1 MPGIHI
7 ANTEIRS
14 FEQVESLLK
23 HTHKYKVTKILE
35 GDNENL
41 SVLTSSYDGY
51 PIETFKLNNL
61 ICVFEGM
68 IYNLSKEHIRNK
80 IKDISEH
87 MDDSKLLQKEIGSL
101 MKEAD
106 GEYILFLYNIE
117 SKSMVVFNDILG
129 RLPLY
134 YYNEN
139 GLFSVSR
146 EVKFIK
152 SLIGDPKIDTGSLT
166 EYLLYGFP
174 LGGKTL
180 LKNVKRLMPATV
192 LEFNTMAKRVQLTVL
207 YPVNYEN
214 TIEVGKSRKK
224 KISDL
229 KDLFMEVLGNRTKKM
244 SDRQSVIALSGG
256 LDSRATL
263 AGLTHFEKHPKAY
276 TYANFEQPVA
286 SQLAGIFNVDLD
298 IIESSGKFGMSEYER
313 LVKMLDGLNDTSHY
327 NSLDYCDK
335 VLELYGDKMVKYS
348 GMYGGE
354 FFRYFNPTS
363 GINSDESLVRF
374 LLSTTDIYRAPVEP
388 VCSIMNV
395 SLSDL
400 ENSIHYHISQYPERS
415 VYKKYLHFFFEKN
428 YMWTGAGEDRD
439 KYLFWHTTPF
449 CTHSIYEY
457 ALSIDENVKGTL
469 FFRDFLYALDPRLCA
484 VRSTSTGGNLNNRS
498 YLRIM
503 DMPESTVRN
512 PRIRKLAAALKMDHR
527 SKDNENKADL
537 TNLLAGY
544 IDKHNGLLSDYFRI
558 QDLRDSL
565 NDRNTR
571 DSFLHRLLTLSIYI
585 NQSTSI

>member
-23 HTHKYKVTKILE
+23 HTQKYKVTKILE

-192 LEFNTMAKRVQLTVL
+192 LEFNTIAKRVQLTVL

-565 NDRNTR
+565 NDRNTK

>member
-23 HTHKYKVTKILE
+23 HTQKYKVTKILE

-395 SLSDL
+395 PLSDL

-565 NDRNTR
+565 NDRNTK

>member
-23 HTHKYKVTKILE
+23 HTQKYKVTKILE

-565 NDRNTR
+565 NDRNTK

>member
-23 HTHKYKVTKILE
+23 HTQKYKVTKILE

-51 PIETFKLNNL
+51 PIETFKLSNL

-192 LEFNTMAKRVQLTVL
+192 LEFNTIAKRVQLTVL

-263 AGLTHFEKHPKAY
+263 AGVTHFEKHPKAY

-286 SQLAGIFNVDLD
+286 SQLAEIFNVDLD

-395 SLSDL
+395 PLSDL

-565 NDRNTR
+565 NDRNTK

>member
-23 HTHKYKVTKILE
+23 HTQKYKVTKILE

-192 LEFNTMAKRVQLTVL
+192 LEFNTIAKRVQLTVL

-286 SQLAGIFNVDLD
+286 SQLAEIFNVDLD

-565 NDRNTR
+565 NDRNTK

>member
-23 HTHKYKVTKILE
+23 HTQKYKVTKILE

-192 LEFNTMAKRVQLTVL
+192 LEFNTIAKRVQLTVL

-395 SLSDL
+395 PLSDL